1 MKKLL
6 SLLLIL
12 LLAST
17 ALADTYELHTPDS
30 TQLSKDQ
37 ALAFANSFCW
47 DLCGVSIAQAVQ
59 SGTYDASFG
68 PGYQW
73 GVETQ
78 DDCWVISIRGV
89 KGPVGG
95 LFLILHGTPGK
106 SEDGTANIDV
116 LYWSFRNK
124 ESMITYSCAMPD
136 VTMIDRYK
144 AVQRAISDF
153 AAVSNI
159 SEESITFNGNGQF
172 ILTKWAMR
180 DICED
185 LGDLD
190 GDAPVWSVA
199 LMSDTQYANYLISAD
214 EGTVVY
220 RKITERED

>member
-1 MKKLL
+1 MKKLI
-6 SLLLIL
+6 SLLIIL

-30 TQLSKDQ
+30 TQVNKDQ
-37 ALAFANSFCW
+37 ALAFANSFWW
-47 DLCGVSIAQAVQ
+47 DLCGVSIAPAVQ
-59 SGTYDASFG
+59 SGTYDVSFG

-78 DDCWVISIRGV
+78 DDCWVISV
-89 KGPVGG
+89 KDVDAPVWS

-106 SEDGTANIDV
+106 SEDGTANINV
-116 LYWSFRNK
+116 LYWSFRGR
-124 ESMITYSCAMPD
+124 ESMISYSCAIPD

-144 AVQRAISDF
+144 AVQRSIRDF

-172 ILTKWAMR
+172 TLTKWAMR

-185 LGDLD
+185 LGELD
-190 GDAPVWSVA
+190 GDVPVWSIA

-220 RKITERED
+220 RSITERED

>member
-1 MKKLL
+1 MKKML

-17 ALADTYELHTPDS
+17 ALADTYELHTPDRN
-30 TQLSKDQ
+30 QLKKDQ
-37 ALAFANSFCW
+37 ALAFANAFW
-47 DLCGVSIAQAVQ
+47 MELCGVSIAPAVQ
-59 SGTYDASFG
+59 AGEYNASFG

-73 GVETQ
+73 GAETQ
-78 DDCWVISIRGV
+78 DDCWVISV
-89 KGPVGG
+89 KDIDGPVWSM
-95 LFLILHGTPGK
+95 FLILHGTPGN
-106 SEDGTANIDV
+106 SEDGTANINV
-116 LYWSFRNK
+116 LYWSFRGR
-124 ESMITYSCAMPD
+124 ESMISYSCAIPD

-144 AVQRAISDF
+144 AVQRSIRDF

-172 ILTKWAMR
+172 TLTKWAMR

-190 GDAPVWSVA
+190 GDVPVWSIA

-220 RKITERED
+220 RSITERED

>member
-37 ALAFANSFCW
+37 ALAFANSFWW
-47 DLCGVSIAQAVQ
+47 DLCGVSIAPAVQ

-78 DDCWVISIRGV
+78 DYCWVISIRGV

-95 LFLILHGTPGK
+95 LFLILHGTPMK

-116 LYWSFRNK
+116 LYWSFRSE
-124 ESMITYSCAMPD
+124 ESMITYSCAIPD

-172 ILTKWAMR
+172 TLTKWAMR

-190 GDAPVWSVA
+190 GEVPVWSLA
-199 LMSDTQYANYLISAD
+199 LMSESQYASYLISAYD
-214 EGTVVY
+214 GTVVY
-220 RKITERED
+220 RSLAERED